1 MGTKIAVGFAITLQ
15 TNGNFSVYKVLLV
28 SPIRYEARGGGG
40 TPLYKPYRNVPP
52 QRHIPIHFVHFGL
65 ESGWVFEGTT
75 EVFLSFQFQ
84 MSKKERE
91 ICEFEMDL
99 NNFCVYAANLIII
112 T

>member
-28 SPIRYEARGGGG
+28 SLIRCEARGGGG
-40 TPLYKPYRNVPP
+40 TPLYKPYRNVSP

-84 MSKKERE
+84 MSKKEK
-91 ICEFEMDL
+91 
-99 NNFCVYAANLIII
+99 YANLKWI
-112 T
+112 